1 MKNKKELENNYKKMY
16 YENENSTQT
25 IYPYYVRFE
34 NEKQAR
40 IAISLLNKL
49 GFEKVDVPNAKSFDL
64 YVNFD
69 LKRYS
74 HPNIAYWFV
83 GCKDY
88 LNFEQFKAI
97 IADFWQE
104 NNYLNEIHP

>member
-1 MKNKKELENNYKKMY
+1 MKNKKDLEKNYKKMY
-16 YENENSTQT
+16 FENGNSTQK

-34 NEKQAR
+34 NENQAR

-64 YVNFD
+64 CVNLD

-74 HPNIAYWFV
+74 HPNIAYHFV

-88 LNFEQFKAI
+88 LNFEQFKAL
-97 IADFWQE
+97 IADFLQE
-104 NNYLNEIHP
+104 NNNLY